1 MSILPYLS
9 LPCLSLLSISPHTV
23 LHGSLHA
30 VFLLKPNSIG
40 RFLLG
45 RVSVFLQSI
54 DVLGHPQMRLLLLA
68 VTCVGIPTL
77 TQAEVYKWVDE
88 QGKVHFGD
96 EKPKNKTQAI
106 EDFST
111 QYDNSRDFDV
121 TVVVEKGVMAVDV
134 KNRIIIVVKKI
145 RSILQKEFAV
155 DLSDF
160 NSLTLIIYKERDSVT
175 ALFNQGRKASGD
187 RNVPAFYR
195 PRDNTAHVW
204 QNRNPERMIAVISH
218 EVTHALMRHRYKRIP
233 TWLGEGTAEYFEQ
246 MKLSG
251 QAIKVPISTYQIK
264 KVKQQ
269 FESGSFIDLEQL
281 TQLSQPV
288 FYAKQSEGD
297 PMYGWSGALV
307 FYLLSSE
314 SNRDVFRRLLF
325 HLNDE
330 GEVSTLAKEVFER
343 YYPGGVTFLQ
353 RDFYRWLD
361 KEKFAHY
368 Y

>member
-1 MSILPYLS
+1 VSILPN
-9 LPCLSLLSISPHTV
+9 IIQ
-23 LHGSLHA
+23 HA
-30 VFLLKPNSIG
+30 VLYTAFRIVFLIQFNSIREPRSDR
-40 RFLLG
+40 RFVSHPSSDARCHP
-45 RVSVFLQSI
+45 RV
-54 DVLGHPQMRLLLLA
+54 LLLMLA
-68 VTCVGIPTL
+68 VTCFGFSSL
-77 TQAEVYKWVDE
+77 TQGEIYKWVDE
-88 QGKVHFGD
+88 HGKVHFGD
-96 EKPKNKTQAI
+96 AKPNNKTQVI
-106 EDFST
+106 EDFSAK
-111 QYDNSRDFDV
+111 YDHSRDFDV
-121 TVVVEKGVMAVDV
+121 KVVVEKGVMAVDV

-175 ALFNQGRKASGD
+175 ALFNQGRKTGGD

-204 QNRNPERMIAVISH
+204 QNRNPERMIEVISH

-251 QAIKVPISTYQIK
+251 QAIKIPISAYQIK
-264 KVKQQ
+264 KVKQK
-269 FESGSFIDLEQL
+269 FESGTFIDLEQL
-281 TQLSQPV
+281 TRLSQPV
-288 FYAKQSEGD
+288 FYAKQGEGD

-330 GEVSTLAKEVFER
+330 GEVSTLAKDVFER
-343 YYPGGVTFLQ
+343 YYPGGLTNLQ